1 MAAQSAVADEAAL
14 RMVFPRLV
22 EELKASDVIDELYQ
36 KNLLEKNEYEGILD
50 ASFKVDSKDV
60 TRRVLMAVGR
70 RPAGFV
76 PALVEV
82 LNKKYRS
89 LAAALEK
96 GEHLVCLVGNLIY
109 LASSFTQATMTP
121 LRVLL
126 LLVLQPWLT

>member
-1 MAAQSAVADEAAL
+1 MAALSAVADEAAL

-50 ASFKVDSKDV
+50 ASFKDDPKAV

-82 LNKKYRS
+82 LSKKYPS
-89 LAAALEK
+89 LADALEK
-96 GEHLVCLVGNLIY
+96 GEYLVCLVCEGSQVI
-109 LASSFTQATMTP
+109 
-121 LRVLL
+121 
-126 LLVLQPWLT
+126 